1 MKKSTEKTIK
11 DFKISSAKILTKGKK
26 SKIKGGTVSEDIII
40 I

>member
-1 MKKSTEKTIK
+1 MKRSTKKTIK
-11 DFKISSAKILTKGKK
+11 DFKNSPGTILTKSKK